1 MIDDGGSDSLAG
13 WTALGLGK
21 LSTIRKVTSSSAA
34 ETSNS
39 RVVPILTASKAVN
52 ADPQIDPTE
61 PKQPLALLAAE
72 VIGDE
77 APKDGNDEQVVDAGP
92 DEERTPQPGLF
103 GGGEGAR
110 EHVKEQEVENEEL
123 VGDADELLDAKT
135 GNQHRE

>member
-1 MIDDGGSDSLAG
+1 MDGARLGKAEHNQEGYFQQRSGNEQQSGGSNPNREQG
-13 WTALGLGK
+13 GQ
-21 LSTIRKVTSSSAA
+21 RRSADR
-34 ETSNS
+34 SHC
-39 RVVPILTASKAVN
+39 
-52 ADPQIDPTE
+52 PTHPDE

-72 VIGDE
+72 VIRDE
-77 APKDGNDEQVVDAGP
+77 GPKDGNDEQVVDAGP

-123 VGDADELLDAKT
+123 VGDADELLDAKM